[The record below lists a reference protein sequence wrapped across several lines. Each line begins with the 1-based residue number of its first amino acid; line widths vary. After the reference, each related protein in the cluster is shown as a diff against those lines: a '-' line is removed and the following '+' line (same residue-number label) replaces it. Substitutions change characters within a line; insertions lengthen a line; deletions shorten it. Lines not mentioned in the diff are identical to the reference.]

1 MSEVLQGNILGQSGL
16 ADRKVW
22 DLSIYSSTFKVFV
35 LTSIN
40 CDKQHNICLLVS
52 IIFLLMLF
60 ILLSLTKTFLLMEI
74 KLKADIDLFMN
85 LFFSRSL

>member
-52 IIFLLMLF
+52 IIFFDAVYF
-60 ILLSLTKTFLLMEI
+60 IIINKNIFVNGN
-74 KLKADIDLFMN
+74 KAE
-85 LFFSRSL
+85 S